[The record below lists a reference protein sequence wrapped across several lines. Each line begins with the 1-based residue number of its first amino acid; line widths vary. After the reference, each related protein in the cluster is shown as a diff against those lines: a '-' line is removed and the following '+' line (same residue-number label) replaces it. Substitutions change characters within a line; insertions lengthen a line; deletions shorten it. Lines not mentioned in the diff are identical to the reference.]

1 MEVSDERLALLGS
14 AYKRL
19 FMLQN
24 SFHSKAREYLK
35 KAAEYYHKADEEQK
49 RRKGDGGC
57 YAILNA
63 LWLDMLL
70 GESRREVLLGEA
82 APLSAT
88 ALEQQ
93 AHAPADVWLWVQV
106 ADILCIRCVI
116 SEVVVVVVVVVCAT
130 QLRPTTG
137 HDIPALWKAIE
148 YLVVKSLVCVCD
160 RPELSS
166 RGKGTKARPMNT
178 DNCFEL

>member
-24 SFHSKAREYLK
+24 SFFPKAREYLK
-35 KAAEYYHKADEEQK
+35 KAAEYYHKADAEQK
-49 RRKGDGGC
+49 KRNGDGC

-63 LWLDMLL
+63 LSLDLLL
-70 GESRREVLLGEA
+70 GESSSEQLLAEA
-82 APLSAT
+82 APLSST

-106 ADILCIRCVI
+106 ADILCIRYTLDDP
-116 SEVVVVVVVVVCAT
+116 EVLLEGVTSQYVMSTRKFVVNASSHV
-130 QLRPTTG
+130 RF
-137 HDIPALWKAIE
+137 AIDAK
-148 YLVVKSLVCVCD
+148 VSSCTSL
-160 RPELSS
+160 
-166 RGKGTKARPMNT
+166 G
-178 DNCFEL
+178 